1 MKYDGKALTIAG
13 SDSGGGAGLQADLK
27 TFHAFNVFGMSAVTS
42 VTAQNTEG
50 VQAVQDVSPSMV
62 GQQIDAVVEDLGVD
76 AAKTGMV
83 SCTDII
89 KVVAERVKQHGITKL
104 VVDPVMVAESG
115 DRLLQQDAEASLVEH
130 LLPAAY
136 IVTPNV
142 FEAELLADMHIETMD
157 DVREAA
163 KAIYQMGPR
172 FVLLKGGHLPGTT
185 ARDLLFDGEDTTI
198 FEAPRVETTNTHGTG
213 CTFSAAIT
221 AGLAR
226 GMDTAHAIDAA
237 KDYVTRALKNA
248 PDGLGRGHGP
258 LYHNLQPLQP
268 SAFEEAAADFD
279 AWFDKNRNVF
289 QSELLAEK
297 ELLKHPENAVSI
309 GVGSGLFASQ
319 LGIKYGVEPAE
330 DMAKRARKRG
340 INVKQGTAEDIP
352 YPDERFDTV
361 LLSTVLSY
369 VDDPQ
374 QAVDEAYR
382 ILKPGGHVVI
392 SFLAREGAYALLYES
407 AYLRG
412 HHDPAI
418 SPRHPYPLP
427 FIRGAR
433 WLTVADVTTVLR
445 TAGFTDL
452 QFVQTLRRHPKYTDE
467 QVETPVAGYKEGDFI
482 VVRGRKP

>member
-1 MKYDGKALTIAG
+1 MQYDGKALTIAG

-50 VQAVQDVSPSMV
+50 VRAVHDISPAVV

-83 SCTDII
+83 SRADII
-89 KVVAERVKQHGITKL
+89 KVVAEKVKQYEIAKL

-115 DRLLQQDAEASLVEH
+115 DRLLQQNAETSLAEH

-142 FEAELLADMHIETMD
+142 FEAELLAGMHIENMD
-157 DVREAA
+157 DALEAA
-163 KAIYQMGPR
+163 KTIYQMGPR
-172 FVLLKGGHLPGTT
+172 FVLLKGGHLPGKT
-185 ARDLLFDGEDTTI
+185 ARDLLFDGETSTV
-198 FEAPRVETTNTHGTG
+198 FEAPRVETTSTHGTG

-221 AGLAR
+221 AGLAK
-226 GMDTAHAIDAA
+226 GMDASHAIDAA

-248 PDGLGRGHGP
+248 PNDLGRGNGP

-268 SAFEEAAADFD
+268 SAFEGSAADFD

-297 ELLKHPENAVSI
+297 ELLLHPENAVSI
-309 GVGSGLFASQ
+309 GVGSGLFASH

-330 DMAKRARKRG
+330 DMAERARKRG
-340 INVKQGTAEDIP
+340 ISVKIGTAEEVP
-352 YPDERFDTV
+352 YPDEQFDTV

-369 VDDPQ
+369 VKDPQ
-374 QAVDEAYR
+374 RAVDEAYR
-382 ILKPGGHVVI
+382 ILKPGGHVVV
-392 SFLAREGAYALLYES
+392 SFLAREGSYALLYES

-433 WLTVADVTTVLR
+433 WLTVADATSLLR
-445 TAGFTDL
+445 TAGFTAL
-452 QFVQTLRRHPKYTDE
+452 RFVQTLRRHPKYTDE
-467 QVETPVAGYKEGDFI
+467 QVEKPIEGYKEGDFI